1 MTRLRRYAFSAV
13 TALALSLAAGC
24 SASSSAPMPPT
35 DPTPTP
41 TVTASAYILPGAI
54 SLGDH
59 AFGDEPI
66 TIHAGERLRWVNADT
81 VAHRVVA
88 DSPDAT
94 DFRETGELDPGREQS
109 LIMTRPGTTKVHCA
123 AHPNMTGTLIVRER

>member
-1 MTRLRRYAFSAV
+1 
-13 TALALSLAAGC
+13 
-24 SASSSAPMPPT
+24 MPPT

-41 TVTASAYILPGAI
+41 TVTASAYILPGAL

-66 TIHAGERLRWVNADT
+66 RIHAGERLRWVNVDT
-81 VAHRVVA
+81 VAHRIVA
-88 DSPDAT
+88 DSPEAT

-109 LIMTRPGTTKVHCA
+109 LVMIRVGTTAVHCA
-123 AHPNMTGTLIVRER
+123 EHPTMTGTLVVRQR